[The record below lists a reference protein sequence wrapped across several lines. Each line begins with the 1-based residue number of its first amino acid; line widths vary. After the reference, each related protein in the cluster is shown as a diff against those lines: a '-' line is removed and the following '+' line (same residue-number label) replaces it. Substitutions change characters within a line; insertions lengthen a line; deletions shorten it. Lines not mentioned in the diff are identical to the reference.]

1 MPSNITALS
10 LLAHPLLARLN
21 LGEDGRPVR
30 WECHAKVQ
38 EPEGFT
44 LATRPP
50 LPVAQPA
57 ADLDWQNMAH
67 ESRVMVLCA
76 LEANRVTPLSGFCAL
91 VDTRDRT
98 VHHVDFLAERD
109 GRPCLVLVYYTQ
121 QRARASR
128 DLDAIARQ
136 CQCLRR
142 LCQEQYA
149 MPGAHVCVVNV
160 HFIASPIVGDTTR
173 IVGAWVIPPNL
184 RHLRAPFPP
193 PPPPSGTASA
203 PPAAG
208 PPPGSPPRTA
218 P

>member
-67 ESRVMVLCA
+67 ESRMMVLCA

-142 LCQEQYA
+142 LNRMRRISYLPCHSPVEVSGCIYV
-149 MPGAHVCVVNV
+149 G
-160 HFIASPIVGDTTR
+160 FIRRPVGRRLSFRLLVQDPLSCSQALLHR
-173 IVGAWVIPPNL
+173 C
-184 RHLRAPFPP
+184 
-193 PPPPSGTASA
+193 
-203 PPAAG
+203 PAA
-208 PPPGSPPRTA
+208 A
-218 P
+218 